1 MAEVGS
7 SSSSSG
13 VVVETKAETV
23 TSSSTASE
31 HAAAALN
38 STTAGHEVLETW
50 TLVVDQFSKYASQ
63 KQFEK
68 FLTDLDVGHHKAVK
82 VPNRDMAFAVFR
94 DRAKFD
100 AAMVTIGAASFKG
113 KPVSV
118 FEKTGSAKFE
128 RKKRDR
134 DDDQDADGDG
144 QKRQRDDKN
153 SHGGNSNSSSSRVKK
168 SGKEA
173 TSPWHDVEYEDQL
186 ARKEKIMRQ
195 EALLPLLRGIKKT
208 YTKPRDGS
216 MRKTPAYLAGMLDE
230 TWAGVNIE
238 SIVKSP
244 QKVGYRNKCEFTF
257 GNDSA
262 GARSLGFRIS
272 SFDEG
277 VMVDPPHDAPT
288 VPAAMRSVVDAMIQF
303 VRGSAL
309 APYDLKTH
317 KGVWRLCTI
326 RYSRRTRDLHVLLC
340 VKLADVDADVWA
352 GEVARLATALE
363 PLRRDAATDAGDD
376 ADDAMYGVG
385 VDGLGTQ
392 LVTGCGYQAYDG
404 ASVAPTDLAV
414 HSAFGRASVR
424 ETLLGAEFEIAPT
437 AFFQV
442 SPLCSFFPAFLHF
455 HCPRPN
461 GHPASFSF
469 LPRLRTPT

>member
-1 MAEVGS
+1 MAQVGS
-7 SSSSSG
+7 SSSS
-13 VVVETKAETV
+13 VVVETEAETV
-23 TSSSTASE
+23 ASSSSASE

-50 TLVVDQFSKYASQ
+50 TLVVDQFYKYASQ

-68 FLTDLDVGHHKAVK
+68 FLADLDVGHHKAVK

-113 KPVSV
+113 KPLSV

-134 DDDQDADGDG
+134 DNDRDAGGDG

-153 SHGGNSNSSSSRVKK
+153 SDGGDSRVKK
-168 SGKEA
+168 TGKEA
-173 TSPWHDVEYEDQL
+173 TSPWHDVEYKDQL
-186 ARKEKIMRQ
+186 ARKEKSMRQ

-216 MRKTPAYLAGMLDE
+216 VRMTPAYLAGMLDQ
-230 TWAGVNIE
+230 TWAGVHVE
-238 SIVKSP
+238 SIVESP

-257 GNDSA
+257 GNDST

-277 VMVDPPHDAPT
+277 VMVDPPRDAPT
-288 VPAAMRSVVDAMIQF
+288 VPAAMRAVVDAMIQF

-317 KGVWRLCTI
+317 EGVWRLCTI

-340 VKLADVDADVWA
+340 VKLADVDADMWA
-352 GEVARLATALE
+352 REVARLAAVLE
-363 PLRRDAATDAGDD
+363 LLRRDATTDVGDD

-385 VDGLGTQ
+385 VDGLGTH

-404 ASVAPTDLAV
+404 ASVAPTDLTV
-414 HSAFGRASVR
+414 HSVLGRPSVR
-424 ETLLGAEFEIAPT
+424 ETLLGAAFEIAPT

-442 SPLCSFFPAFLHF
+442 NSPCSLFPRISPLSPSPFPA
-455 HCPRPN
+455 C
-461 GHPASFSF
+461 
-469 LPRLRTPT
+469 LRTPT